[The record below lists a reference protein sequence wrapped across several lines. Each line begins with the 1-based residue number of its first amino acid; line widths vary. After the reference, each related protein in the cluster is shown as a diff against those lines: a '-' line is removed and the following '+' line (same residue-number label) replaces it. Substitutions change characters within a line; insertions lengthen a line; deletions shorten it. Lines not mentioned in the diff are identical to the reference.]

1 MKQGIC
7 TAIGVIGGIVTGF
20 FGGWDT
26 GLTTLIIFMA
36 IDYVSGL
43 VVAGV
48 FHNSR
53 KTESGTLESKAGWK
67 GLCRKCMTLLFVLIA
82 YRLDL
87 MIGSD
92 YIRDAVIIG
101 FVANETISIIENAGL
116 MGVPLPEPIVKAVE
130 ILTNDKKLRQAS
142 MKGEAENEEEQADE

>member
-1 MKQGIC
+1 MKYGVC
-7 TAIGVIGGIVTGF
+7 TAIGAVGGLIATL
-20 FGGWDT
+20 FGGWDD
-26 GLTTLIIFMA
+26 GLMTLVIFMA

-53 KTESGTLESKAGWK
+53 KTETGTLESKAGWK
-67 GLCRKCMTLLFVLIA
+67 GLCRKCMTLLFVLVA

-101 FVANETISIIENAGL
+101 FVANEAISIIENAGL
-116 MGVPLPEPIVKAVE
+116 MGVPFPEPIRKAIE
-130 ILTNDKKLRQAS
+130 ILTKDYNRRIQEDNNVDA
-142 MKGEAENEEEQADE
+142 GE